1 MLYFFNVI
9 ILSLSIMSIKITNS
23 AQCSGCTACEN
34 ICGHQAINME
44 EDSKGFVYPHVDAD
58 KCTEC
63 GLCERVCPYN
73 RDRDFF
79 NMHFIPQYYA
89 VRCLNSTEL
98 SKSQSGGA
106 FYMLSQMVLDKDG
119 VVYGCSFG
127 DYFRVEHHRAQTVK
141 TRDRMRGSKYVQSDL
156 GDIFSQI
163 KFDINKG
170 RLVLFSGTPC
180 QVAGLRSYFGKK
192 HPDNLITIDLLCHGV
207 ASPRFWH
214 LYLVMLEDIKGD
226 VIVDVKMRDKK
237 YGWLSSDETYTFS
250 KSEMHRN
257 TFYSLYYSGYISRES
272 CFECPYANK
281 ERVGDITIGDYH
293 GWNKSHTL
301 YADDKG
307 MSLVI
312 VNSLRGKNL
321 LNSLLGNKDV
331 YCEPTEISDSDH
343 VALTSPAKRAEKYE
357 AFWSD
362 FNQHGVKYV
371 CKKYG
376 DMSWRTQLHIKLHNL
391 LAHK

>member
-1 MLYFFNVI
+1 
-9 ILSLSIMSIKITNS
+9 MSIKITNPVR
-23 AQCSGCTACEN
+23 CCGCTACEN
-34 ICGHQAINME
+34 ICGHQAISMK
-44 EDSKGFVYPHVDAD
+44 EDEKGFVYPHVDAD
-58 KCTEC
+58 KCVEC
-63 GLCERVCPYN
+63 GLCEKVCPYN
-73 RDRDFF
+73 RDREFF
-79 NMHFIPQYYA
+79 DLHFTPQYFA
-89 VRCLNSTEL
+89 VRCLNPAEL

-106 FYMLSQMVLDKDG
+106 FYLLSQMILDEGG

-127 DYFRVEHHRAQTVK
+127 DYFRVEHHRAQTVEA
-141 TRDRMRGSKYVQSDL
+141 RDRMRGSKYVQSDL
-156 GDIFSQI
+156 SDIFSQI

-214 LYLVMLEDIKGD
+214 LYLVMLENMKGCK
-226 VIVDVKMRDKK
+226 IVDVKMRDKK
-237 YGWLSSDETYTFS
+237 YGWLSSDETYFFS

-257 TFYSLYYSGYISRES
+257 TFYSLYYSCYISRES
-272 CFECPYANK
+272 CFQCPYTNK
-281 ERVGDITIGDYH
+281 NRVGDITIGDYH
-293 GWNKSHTL
+293 GWNKSHTQ

-331 YCEPTEISDSDH
+331 YCESTEISDSDH
-343 VALTSPAKRAEKYE
+343 VALTSPAKRAENYV

-376 DMSWRTQLHIKLHNL
+376 DMGWRTQLHIKLHNL
-391 LAHK
+391 LVRK

>member
-1 MLYFFNVI
+1 MIEIKDKKDCCGCWACKNVCPVQCISMPEDEEGFRYPTVDKDKCINCHLCEKVCPI
-9 ILSLSIMSIKITNS
+9 IH
-23 AQCSGCTACEN
+23 AE
-34 ICGHQAINME
+34 
-44 EDSKGFVYPHVDAD
+44 AD
-58 KCTEC
+58 KPNEKQRAY
-63 GLCERVCPYN
+63 LLQHKDKEVLL
-73 RDRDFF
+73 
-79 NMHFIPQYYA
+79 QSA
-89 VRCLNSTEL
+89 
-98 SKSQSGGA
+98 SGGA
-106 FYMLSQMVLDKDG
+106 FTAIASWVIRHGGVVFGAAYDKDFQ
-119 VVYGCSFG
+119 VVHQYVETEK
-127 DYFRVEHHRAQTVK
+127 DLQKFRN
-141 TRDRMRGSKYVQSDL
+141 SKYVQSYT
-156 GDIFSQI
+156 GDALKQVKDFLKQ
-163 KFDINKG
+163 G
-170 RLVLFSGTPC
+170 RMVCYSGTPC
-180 QVAGLRSYFGKK
+180 QLEGLLRYLRK
-192 HPDNLITIDLLCHGV
+192 PYDNLITIDLLCHGV

-214 LYLVMLEDIKGD
+214 LYLVMLENIKGE

-272 CFECPYANK
+272 CFQCPYANK
-281 ERVGDITIGDYH
+281 NRVGDITIGDYH
-293 GWNKSHTL
+293 GWNKSHTQ

-321 LNSLLGNKDV
+321 LNSLFGNKDV

-343 VALTSPAKRAEKYE
+343 VALTSPAKRAENYV